1 MPICHLPVCL
11 LAPVSSALACLAFV
25 HSPSYGLV
33 LGSGMLFVLLF
44 LNPLEKQGQC
54 IIEQDCLLRGMRGG
68 GAVNRG
74 ETMSSEQSGSR
85 GEGVQGYAGAGR
97 WNGGGGFV
105 KLMHTL
111 RFCSCDMSNALYL
124 TPGLAEIL
132 ERRGF
137 VGCHRRFP
145 LFFTPIPSPSPP
157 PSTHTHT
164 LTNTQTHT
172 QTHTHTLSLSLPKH
186 LLTHQPCQRV
196 CEMPARAA
204 CPLICCTDTPLP
216 QCQPGR
222 IESEKHNSV
231 V

>member
-1 MPICHLPVCL
+1 
-11 LAPVSSALACLAFV
+11 
-25 HSPSYGLV
+25 
-33 LGSGMLFVLLF
+33 
-44 LNPLEKQGQC
+44 
-54 IIEQDCLLRGMRGG
+54 
-68 GAVNRG
+68 
-74 ETMSSEQSGSR
+74 MSSEQSGSR

-172 QTHTHTLSLSLPKH
+172 QTHTHSLSLSAKALAYPPAMSKSLRDACTSGLSFD
-186 LLTHQPCQRV
+186 LLHRYTTSA
-196 CEMPARAA
+196 MPAWTHR
-204 CPLICCTDTPLP
+204 
-216 QCQPGR
+216 
-222 IESEKHNSV
+222 E
-231 V
+231 